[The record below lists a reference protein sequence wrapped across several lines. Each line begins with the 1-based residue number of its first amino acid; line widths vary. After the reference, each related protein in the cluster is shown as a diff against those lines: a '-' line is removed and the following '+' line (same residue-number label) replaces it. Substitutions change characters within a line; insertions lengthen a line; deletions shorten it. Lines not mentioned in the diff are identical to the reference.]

1 MTGAAGSPGHNV
13 WRPVARADSAG
24 SSPSVRGAQ
33 TQQVWRSPNPTTD
46 RFERVERVE
55 WSALSPRTAPVT
67 SADDASNRTATM
79 RLLVAL
85 AIMLLALA
93 LLLASFVA
101 WERPTIAQSVPS
113 AHIGIEQQR

>member
-1 MTGAAGSPGHNV
+1 
-13 WRPVARADSAG
+13 
-24 SSPSVRGAQ
+24 
-33 TQQVWRSPNPTTD
+33 
-46 RFERVERVE
+46 
-55 WSALSPRTAPVT
+55 
-67 SADDASNRTATM
+67 M